1 MEYLFK
7 AKDIETNKWLEG
19 SLAHYL
25 DDDSYFIQYQDE
37 YGDDIGSM
45 VHKETVCQYTGLK
58 DFNFKEDKAKK
69 IFSGD
74 ILQHKW
80 NFGAEKGTSY
90 LLVKFDDGAFRLF
103 EDENQPYSIEV
114 LDRETIEC
122 CNLKVVGNIFDNPKL
137 MKLNKRN

>member
-7 AKDIETNKWLEG
+7 GKDKETNNWIEG

-25 DDDSYFIQYQDE
+25 DDDSFYIQYQDE

-45 VHKETVCQYTGLK
+45 VHKGTVCQYTGLK
-58 DFNFKEDKAKK
+58 DFNLNEEKAEK

-80 NFGAEKGTSY
+80 QFGEDRGTSY

-103 EDENQPYSIEV
+103 EEENQPYSSEL

-122 CNLKVVGNIFDNPKL
+122 CNLKKVGNIFDNPEL
-137 MKLNKRN
+137 MKLNKNN